1 MKNQKNMK
9 RGSSYKS
16 LDDILRMSMLS
27 IMNHYQV
34 DNTNKKFIT
43 LLENVVSDIKEG
55 KQLHQ
60 SIKLNKEHWNY

>member
-1 MKNQKNMK
+1 MK

-16 LDDILRMSMLS
+16 LDDVLRMSMLS
-27 IMNHYQV
+27 IMNYYQV

-60 SIKLNKEHWNY
+60 SIRLNKEHWGY

>member
-1 MKNQKNMK
+1 MK

-60 SIKLNKEHWNY
+60 SIRLNKEHWRY

>member
-1 MKNQKNMK
+1 MK

>member
-1 MKNQKNMK
+1 MK

-27 IMNHYQV
+27 IMSHYQV

-60 SIKLNKEHWNY
+60 SIKLNKEYWDY